1 MSLQEDFGFPFNKKA
16 AFALVNELK
25 ARRSEIDEQ
34 LQAIFPPVAEERIS
48 AKTGRPLK
56 TRIHT
61 FNPGSRHQ
69 VAERLR
75 QRYPE
80 ITFDTTEK
88 GNVKVDDDVLEI
100 LGEKYPEAKV
110 LAEYQLLN
118 KRLGQIADGK
128 EAWLNHC
135 DRYGDSRIH
144 GGVKTNACVSGR
156 CSHVS
161 PNMSQVPAVGAPYG
175 AECRALFTA
184 PDGWVLVGTDAAA
197 LELRALGAWLAHFD
211 GGEYAKLV
219 KIGRAHV

>member
-135 DRYGDSRIH
+135 DRYG
-144 GGVKTNACVSGR
+144 
-156 CSHVS
+156 
-161 PNMSQVPAVGAPYG
+161 
-175 AECRALFTA
+175 E
-184 PDGWVLVGTDAAA
+184 
-197 LELRALGAWLAHFD
+197 
-211 GGEYAKLV
+211 
-219 KIGRAHV
+219 IGRAHV